1 MIDKEEVKRNKKAV
15 NQFYKEEFDKLN
27 KKSKQY
33 LNDIF
38 NLQSKEREIA
48 NEINKYELEIKKIK
62 DDQSNHVNNNPQ
74 NRLKDSLVNK
84 IFYYEN
90 EIEKLKLK
98 LDWTKQINKIEKDY
112 LKRKYDLI
120 MKKYDKLY
128 QEKLQIDEDIG
139 VTICGEVISQNLWKP
154 IAAKELQEE
163 NDKMYQNVLNN
174 Q

>member
-1 MIDKEEVKRNKKAV
+1 MIEDVKRNKKVV

-27 KKSKQY
+27 KKSKQS
-33 LNDIF
+33 LDDIF

-62 DDQSNHVNNNPQ
+62 DDQSNHVNNNLQ

-84 IFYYEN
+84 IFDYEN

-98 LDWTKQINKIEKDY
+98 LDWTKQINQIEKNY

-139 VTICGEVISQNLWKP
+139 VTICGEAIGQHLGEI
-154 IAAKELQEE
+154 IAAKVLKEE
-163 NDKMYQNVLNN
+163 NDRLYQNVMNN

>member
-1 MIDKEEVKRNKKAV
+1 MEIIKDVKRNKKVV

-62 DDQSNHVNNNPQ
+62 DDQSNHVNNNLQ

-84 IFYYEN
+84 IFDYEN

-112 LKRKYDLI
+112 LKQKYDLI

-128 QEKLQIDEDIG
+128 QEKLQIDNDID
-139 VTICGEVISQNLWKP
+139 VAVCGEAISKNLGVI
-154 IAAKELQEE
+154 ITAKELQEE
-163 NDKMYQNVLNN
+163 NDKMYQNVMNN
-174 Q
+174 K

>member
-1 MIDKEEVKRNKKAV
+1 MEIIKDVKRNKKAV
-15 NQFYKEEFDKLN
+15 NQFYKDEFDKLN

-98 LDWTKQINKIEKDY
+98 LDWTKQINQIEKDY

-139 VTICGEVISQNLWKP
+139 VTICGEAIGQHLGEI
-154 IAAKELQEE
+154 IAAKVLQEE
-163 NDKMYQNVLNN
+163 NDRLYQNVMNN

>member
-1 MIDKEEVKRNKKAV
+1 MAIIEDVKRNKKVV
-15 NQFYKEEFDKLN
+15 NQFYKDEFDKLN
-27 KKSKQY
+27 KRSKQC

-38 NLQSKEREIA
+38 NLKSKEREIE

-112 LKRKYDLI
+112 LKQKYDLI

-128 QEKLQIDEDIG
+128 QEKLQIDNDIDVAVFGEDIKTKLG
-139 VTICGEVISQNLWKP
+139 DI
-154 IAAKELQEE
+154 IAAKELEEE
-163 NDKMYQNVLNN
+163 NDRMIKNVMNN
-174 Q
+174 K

>member
-1 MIDKEEVKRNKKAV
+1 MEIIKDVKRNKKAV
-15 NQFYKEEFDKLN
+15 NQFYKDEFDKLN

-38 NLQSKEREIA
+38 NLKSKEREIE

-98 LDWTKQINKIEKDY
+98 LDWTKQINQIEKDY
-112 LKRKYDLI
+112 LKRKYELI

-128 QEKLQIDEDIG
+128 QEKLQIDNDIDVAVFGEDIKTKLG
-139 VTICGEVISQNLWKP
+139 DI
-154 IAAKELQEE
+154 IAAKELEEE
-163 NDKMYQNVLNN
+163 NDRMNQNVMNN
-174 Q
+174 K

>member
-15 NQFYKEEFDKLN
+15 NQFYKDEFDKLN
-27 KKSKQY
+27 KKSKQC
-33 LNDIF
+33 LNDNF
-38 NLQSKEREIA
+38 NLKSKEREIENKI
-48 NEINKYELEIKKIK
+48 NEYEDEIKKIK

-98 LDWTKQINKIEKDY
+98 LDWTKQINQIEKDY

-128 QEKLQIDEDIG
+128 QEKLQIDNDIDVAVFGEDIIKDF
-139 VTICGEVISQNLWKP
+139 VVI
-154 IAAKELQEE
+154 ITAKELQEE
-163 NDKMYQNVLNN
+163 NDKMFQNVMNN
-174 Q
+174 K

>member
-1 MIDKEEVKRNKKAV
+1 MENLEEVKRNKKVV

-27 KKSKQY
+27 KKSKQC

-48 NEINKYELEIKKIK
+48 NEINKYEDEIKKIK

-74 NRLKDSLVNK
+74 NRLKDSFVKK
-84 IFYYEN
+84 IFDYEN

-98 LDWTKQINKIEKDY
+98 LDWTKQINQIEKNY
-112 LKRKYDLI
+112 LKRKYELI
-120 MKKYDKLY
+120 LKKYDKLY
-128 QEKLQIDEDIG
+128 QEKLQIDKDID
-139 VTICGEVISQNLWKP
+139 VAVCGEAISHNLGGI

-163 NDKMYQNVLNN
+163 NDKMYQNVMNN

>member
-1 MIDKEEVKRNKKAV
+1 MIEDVKRNKKVV

-27 KKSKQY
+27 KKSKQC

-84 IFYYEN
+84 IFDYEN

-98 LDWTKQINKIEKDY
+98 LDWTKQINQIEKNY

-139 VTICGEVISQNLWKP
+139 VTICGEAIGQHLGEI
-154 IAAKELQEE
+154 IAAKVLKEE
-163 NDKMYQNVLNN
+163 NDRLYQNVMNN

>member
-1 MIDKEEVKRNKKAV
+1 MIEDVKRNKKVV

-48 NEINKYELEIKKIK
+48 NEINKYELEIKKIE

-84 IFYYEN
+84 IFDYEN

-98 LDWTKQINKIEKDY
+98 LDWTKQINKIEKDS
-112 LKRKYDLI
+112 LKQKYDLI
-120 MKKYDKLY
+120 MEKYDKLY
-128 QEKLQIDEDIG
+128 QEKLKIDNYID
-139 VTICGEVISQNLWKP
+139 VAVCGEAISHNLGGI

-163 NDKMYQNVLNN
+163 NDRMYKNVMNN
-174 Q
+174 K

>member
-1 MIDKEEVKRNKKAV
+1 MINIEEVKRNKKAV

-27 KKSKQY
+27 KKSKQC

-62 DDQSNHVNNNPQ
+62 DDQSNHVNNNLQ

-84 IFYYEN
+84 IFDYEN

-112 LKRKYDLI
+112 LKQKYDLI
-120 MKKYDKLY
+120 MEKYDKLY
-128 QEKLQIDEDIG
+128 QEKLKIDNYID
-139 VTICGEVISQNLWKP
+139 VAVCGEAISHNLGGI

-163 NDKMYQNVLNN
+163 NDRMYQNVLNN
-174 Q
+174 E

>member
-1 MIDKEEVKRNKKAV
+1 MEIIKDVKRNKKVV

-48 NEINKYELEIKKIK
+48 NEINKYEDEIKKIK
-62 DDQSNHVNNNPQ
+62 DDQSNHVNNNHQ

-84 IFYYEN
+84 IFDYEN

-112 LKRKYDLI
+112 LKRKYELI
-120 MKKYDKLY
+120 LKKYDKLY
-128 QEKLQIDEDIG
+128 QEKLQIDKDID
-139 VTICGEVISQNLWKP
+139 VAVCGEAIGINLGVI
-154 IAAKELQEE
+154 ITAKELQEE
-163 NDKMYQNVLNN
+163 NDKMYQNVMNN
-174 Q
+174 K

>member
-1 MIDKEEVKRNKKAV
+1 MIEDVKRNKKVV

-38 NLQSKEREIA
+38 NLKSKEREIA

-62 DDQSNHVNNNPQ
+62 DDQSNHVNNNLQ

-84 IFYYEN
+84 IFDYEN

-120 MKKYDKLY
+120 LEKYDKLY

-163 NDKMYQNVLNN
+163 NDRMYQNVMNN

>member
-1 MIDKEEVKRNKKAV
+1 MEIIKEVKRNKKAV

-38 NLQSKEREIA
+38 NLKSKEREIA

-84 IFYYEN
+84 IFDYEN

-112 LKRKYDLI
+112 LKQKYDLI

-128 QEKLQIDEDIG
+128 QEKLQIDKDID
-139 VTICGEVISQNLWKP
+139 VTICGEAISKKLGD
-154 IAAKELQEE
+154 IISAKELREE
-163 NDKMYQNVLNN
+163 NDKMYQNVMNN
-174 Q
+174 N

>member
-1 MIDKEEVKRNKKAV
+1 MINKEEVKRKKEAV

-27 KKSKQY
+27 KKSKQC

-38 NLQSKEREIA
+38 NLKSKEREIE

-98 LDWTKQINKIEKDY
+98 LDWTKQINQIEKDY
-112 LKRKYDLI
+112 LKRKYELI

-128 QEKLQIDEDIG
+128 QEKLQIDNDIDVAVFGEDIKTKLG
-139 VTICGEVISQNLWKP
+139 DI
-154 IAAKELQEE
+154 IAAKELEEE
-163 NDKMYQNVLNN
+163 NDRMNQNVMNN
-174 Q
+174 K

>member
-1 MIDKEEVKRNKKAV
+1 MIEDIKRNKKVV

-27 KKSKQY
+27 KKSKQS
-33 LNDIF
+33 LDDIF

-98 LDWTKQINKIEKDY
+98 LDWTKQINQIEKDY
-112 LKRKYDLI
+112 LKRKYELI
-120 MKKYDKLY
+120 LKKYDKLY
-128 QEKLQIDEDIG
+128 QEKLQIDKDID
-139 VTICGEVISQNLWKP
+139 VAVCGEAIGQNLGV
-154 IAAKELQEE
+154 IITAKELQEE
-163 NDKMYQNVLNN
+163 NDKMYQNVMNN
-174 Q
+174 K

>member
-1 MIDKEEVKRNKKAV
+1 MIEDIKRNKKVV

-48 NEINKYELEIKKIK
+48 NEINKYEDEIKKIK

-90 EIEKLKLK
+90 EIEKKKLE
-98 LDWTKQINKIEKDY
+98 LEWTKQINQIEKDY
-112 LKRKYDLI
+112 LKRKYNLI
-120 MKKYDKLY
+120 LEKYDKLY
-128 QEKLQIDEDIG
+128 QEKLQIDKDID
-139 VTICGEVISQNLWKP
+139 VAVCGEKIRKKLGDIIS
-154 IAAKELQEE
+154 AKELQEE
-163 NDKMYQNVLNN
+163 NDKMYQNVMNN
-174 Q
+174 N

>member
-1 MIDKEEVKRNKKAV
+1 MANIEEVKRNKKAV

-27 KKSKQY
+27 KKSKQC

-62 DDQSNHVNNNPQ
+62 DDQSNHVNNNLQ

-84 IFYYEN
+84 IFDYEN

-112 LKRKYDLI
+112 LKRKYELI
-120 MKKYDKLY
+120 LKKYDKLY
-128 QEKLQIDEDIG
+128 QEKLQIDNDID
-139 VTICGEVISQNLWKP
+139 VAVCGEAISHNLGGI

-163 NDKMYQNVLNN
+163 NDKMYQNVMNN
-174 Q
+174 N

>member
-1 MIDKEEVKRNKKAV
+1 MEIIKDVKRKKKAV
-15 NQFYKEEFDKLN
+15 NQFYKDEFDKLN
-27 KKSKQY
+27 KRSKQC

-38 NLQSKEREIA
+38 NLKSKEREIE

-98 LDWTKQINKIEKDY
+98 LDWTKQINQIEKDY

-120 MKKYDKLY
+120 MEKYDKLY
-128 QEKLQIDEDIG
+128 QEKLQIDNDID
-139 VTICGEVISQNLWKP
+139 VAVCGETISKNLGGI

-163 NDKMYQNVLNN
+163 NDRMIKNVMNN
-174 Q
+174 K

>member
-1 MIDKEEVKRNKKAV
+1 MIEDVKRNKKVV

-27 KKSKQY
+27 KKSKQC
-33 LNDIF
+33 LNDVF

-84 IFYYEN
+84 IFDYEN

-139 VTICGEVISQNLWKP
+139 VTICGEAIGQHLGEI
-154 IAAKELQEE
+154 IAAKVLKEE
-163 NDKMYQNVLNN
+163 NDRLYQNVMNN
-174 Q
+174 K

>member
-1 MIDKEEVKRNKKAV
+1 MAIIEDVKRNKKVV
-15 NQFYKEEFDKLN
+15 NQFYKDEFDKLN

-38 NLQSKEREIA
+38 NIKSKEREIE

-98 LDWTKQINKIEKDY
+98 LD
-112 LKRKYDLI
+112 
-120 MKKYDKLY
+120 
-128 QEKLQIDEDIG
+128 
-139 VTICGEVISQNLWKP
+139 
-154 IAAKELQEE
+154 
-163 NDKMYQNVLNN
+163 
-174 Q
+174 

>member
-1 MIDKEEVKRNKKAV
+1 MTIIEDVKRNKKVV
-15 NQFYKEEFDKLN
+15 NQFYKDEFDKLN

-38 NLQSKEREIA
+38 NLKSKEREIE

-98 LDWTKQINKIEKDY
+98 LDWTKQINQIEKDY

-128 QEKLQIDEDIG
+128 QEKLQIDNDID
-139 VTICGEVISQNLWKP
+139 VAVFGEEIKTKLGDI
-154 IAAKELQEE
+154 IAAKELEEE
-163 NDKMYQNVLNN
+163 NDRMNQNVMNN
-174 Q
+174 K

>member
-15 NQFYKEEFDKLN
+15 NQFYKDEFDKLN

-38 NLQSKEREIA
+38 NLKSKEREIENKI
-48 NEINKYELEIKKIK
+48 NEYEDEIKKIK

-98 LDWTKQINKIEKDY
+98 LDWTKQINQIEKDY

-128 QEKLQIDEDIG
+128 QEKLQIDNDIDVAVFGEDIIKDF
-139 VTICGEVISQNLWKP
+139 VVI
-154 IAAKELQEE
+154 ITAKELQEE
-163 NDKMYQNVLNN
+163 NDKMFQNVMNN
-174 Q
+174 K

>member
-1 MIDKEEVKRNKKAV
+1 MIEDVKRNKKVV

-27 KKSKQY
+27 KKSKQC

-62 DDQSNHVNNNPQ
+62 DDQSNHVNNNPK

-139 VTICGEVISQNLWKP
+139 VTICGEAIGQHLGEI
-154 IAAKELQEE
+154 IAAKVLQEE
-163 NDKMYQNVLNN
+163 NDRLYQNVMNN

>member
-1 MIDKEEVKRNKKAV
+1 MIEDVKRNKKVV

-27 KKSKQY
+27 KKSKQC
-33 LNDIF
+33 LDDIF

-62 DDQSNHVNNNPQ
+62 DDQSNHVNNNLQ

-84 IFYYEN
+84 IFDYEN

-112 LKRKYDLI
+112 LKRKYNLI
-120 MKKYDKLY
+120 LEKYDKLY

-139 VTICGEVISQNLWKP
+139 VTICGEAIGQHLGEI
-154 IAAKELQEE
+154 IAAKVLQEE
-163 NDKMYQNVLNN
+163 NDRLYQNVMNN

>member
-1 MIDKEEVKRNKKAV
+1 MIEDVKRNKKAV
-15 NQFYKEEFDKLN
+15 NQFYKDEFDKLN

-38 NLQSKEREIA
+38 NLKSKEREIA

-62 DDQSNHVNNNPQ
+62 DDQSNHVNNNLQ

-84 IFYYEN
+84 IFDYEN

-112 LKRKYDLI
+112 LKQKYDLI

-128 QEKLQIDEDIG
+128 QEKLQIDNDIDVAVFGEDISKNLG
-139 VTICGEVISQNLWKP
+139 VIIT
-154 IAAKELQEE
+154 AKELQEE
-163 NDKMYQNVLNN
+163 NDKMYQNVMNN
-174 Q
+174 K

>member
-1 MIDKEEVKRNKKAV
+1 MIEDVKRNKKVV

-27 KKSKQY
+27 KKSKQS
-33 LNDIF
+33 LDDIF

-74 NRLKDSLVNK
+74 NRLKDSWVNK
-84 IFYYEN
+84 IFDYEN

-139 VTICGEVISQNLWKP
+139 VTICGEAIGQHLGEI
-154 IAAKELQEE
+154 IAAKVLKEE
-163 NDKMYQNVLNN
+163 NDRLYQNVMNN

>member
-27 KKSKQY
+27 KKSKQC

-38 NLQSKEREIA
+38 NLKSKEREIENKI
-48 NEINKYELEIKKIK
+48 NEYEDEIKKIK

-98 LDWTKQINKIEKDY
+98 LDWTKQINQIEKDY

-128 QEKLQIDEDIG
+128 QEKLQIDKDID
-139 VTICGEVISQNLWKP
+139 VAVCGEAIIPDLVVI
-154 IAAKELQEE
+154 ITAKELQEE
-163 NDKMYQNVLNN
+163 NDKMFQNVMNN
-174 Q
+174 K

>member
-1 MIDKEEVKRNKKAV
+1 MIEDVKRNKKVV

-27 KKSKQY
+27 KKSKQC

-90 EIEKLKLK
+90 EIEKKKLE
-98 LDWTKQINKIEKDY
+98 LEWTKQINQIEKDY
-112 LKRKYDLI
+112 LKRKYALI
-120 MKKYDKLY
+120 IQKYDKLY

-139 VTICGEVISQNLWKP
+139 VAICGEAVGRGFGDVM
-154 IAAKELQEE
+154 AAKELQEE
-163 NDKMYQNVLNN
+163 NDKMFQNVMNN
-174 Q
+174 N

>member
-27 KKSKQY
+27 KKSKQC

-38 NLQSKEREIA
+38 NLKSKEREIENKI
-48 NEINKYELEIKKIK
+48 NEYEDEIKKIK

-90 EIEKLKLK
+90 EIEKKKLE
-98 LDWTKQINKIEKDY
+98 LEWTKQINQIEKDY

-128 QEKLQIDEDIG
+128 QEKLQIDEDID
-139 VTICGEVISQNLWKP
+139 VAVCGEALIPDLVVI
-154 IAAKELQEE
+154 ITAKELQEE
-163 NDKMYQNVLNN
+163 NDKMFQNVMNN
-174 Q
+174 K

>member
-1 MIDKEEVKRNKKAV
+1 MINKEEVKRKKEAV
-15 NQFYKEEFDKLN
+15 NQFYKDEFDKLN
-27 KKSKQY
+27 KKSKQC

-38 NLQSKEREIA
+38 NLKSKEREIENKI
-48 NEINKYELEIKKIK
+48 NEYEDEIKKIK

-98 LDWTKQINKIEKDY
+98 LDWTKQINQIEKDY

-128 QEKLQIDEDIG
+128 QEKLQIDNDIDVAVFGEDIIKDF
-139 VTICGEVISQNLWKP
+139 VVI
-154 IAAKELQEE
+154 ITAKELQEE
-163 NDKMYQNVLNN
+163 NDKMFQNVMNN
-174 Q
+174 K

>member
-1 MIDKEEVKRNKKAV
+1 MANIEEVKRNKKAV

-27 KKSKQY
+27 KKSKQC

-38 NLQSKEREIA
+38 NLKSKEREIENKI
-48 NEINKYELEIKKIK
+48 NEYEDEIKKIK

-90 EIEKLKLK
+90 EIEKKKLE
-98 LDWTKQINKIEKDY
+98 LEWTKQINQIEKDY

-128 QEKLQIDEDIG
+128 NEKLQIDEDIG
-139 VTICGEVISQNLWKP
+139 VAICGEAVGRGLGDVM
-154 IAAKELQEE
+154 AAKELQEE
-163 NDKMYQNVLNN
+163 NDKMYQNVMNN

>member
-1 MIDKEEVKRNKKAV
+1 MINIEEVKRNKKVV

-38 NLQSKEREIA
+38 NLKSKEREIA

-84 IFYYEN
+84 IFDYEN

-98 LDWTKQINKIEKDY
+98 LDWTKQINQIEKDY

-128 QEKLQIDEDIG
+128 QEKLQIDNDID
-139 VTICGEVISQNLWKP
+139 VAVCGEAISHNLGGI

-163 NDKMYQNVLNN
+163 NDKMYQNVMNN
-174 Q
+174 K

>member
-1 MIDKEEVKRNKKAV
+1 MIEDVKRNKKVV

-62 DDQSNHVNNNPQ
+62 DDQSNHVNNNLQ

-84 IFYYEN
+84 IFDYEN

-98 LDWTKQINKIEKDY
+98 LDWTKQINQIEKNY

-128 QEKLQIDEDIG
+128 QEKLQIDNDID
-139 VTICGEVISQNLWKP
+139 VAVCGEAIGINLGVI
-154 IAAKELQEE
+154 ITAKELQEE
-163 NDKMYQNVLNN
+163 NDKMYQNVMNN
-174 Q
+174 K